1 MSGAAFRAL
10 SLPAAALLLLATA
23 TPGSAGVK
31 YGDAVPA
38 IITASDL
45 TLIKRALD
53 LDHFSVVAA
62 VRLGAEEGREALVAE
77 PLDKETLK
85 LVEKACEAG
94 GFCPDPLGFLA
105 SRVRIVLLQGSAVE
119 VLLTADAQVR
129 NQAGPLFEPKQKGID
144 RPIVAWNGRA
154 NEGSSHVAVDLLP
167 VTRLEKGAGAD
178 GGSAAPPGDETPGD
192 VGLVTEAPFSIRWN
206 DKAGRFQLYDCS
218 RDERGRRQCG
228 FESET

>member
-1 MSGAAFRAL
+1 MSGAAIRAL

-23 TPGSAGVK
+23 SPGTAGVK

-53 LDHFSVVAA
+53 LEHFSVIAA
-62 VRLGAEEGREALVAE
+62 VRLGAEEGREALVTE

-105 SRVRIVLLQGSAVE
+105 SRVRVVLLAGRAVD
-119 VLLTADAQVR
+119 VLLTVDIQAR
-129 NQAGPLFEPKQKGID
+129 NRSGRLFDPQAKGID
-144 RPIVAWNGRA
+144 GDIVAWSGHP
-154 NEGSSHVAVDLLP
+154 NEASGHVAVDLLP
-167 VTRLEKGAGAD
+167 VVRLKL
-178 GGSAAPPGDETPGD
+178 GDETAAQAGDQVPGE
-192 VGLVTEAPFSIRWN
+192 VGLVTEVPFSIRWN
-206 DKAGRFQLYDCS
+206 DKERRFQLYDCS
-218 RDERGRRQCG
+218 RDDRGRRECG
-228 FESET
+228 FESEN